1 MGVIHI
7 DPEPEGP
14 RFRSPLIRYVILL
27 DLLDLPEPRNTG
39 CDMEMIMVLTLAV
52 GRLIQVVK
60 T

>member
-1 MGVIHI
+1 MGVTHI

-14 RFRSPLIRYVILL
+14 GFRSPLIRYATLL
-27 DLLDLPEPRNTG
+27 DLLDLPEPRHTG
-39 CDMEMIMVLTLAV
+39 CDMEMMTVLTWAV